1 MFVAFQSNPKQPKD
15 IKTLLNELV
24 KRINEDARR
33 IRAVERRMDRLEGGL
48 SSVESNVLTHLNDLK
63 IELERISNKISAA
76 SERMNALEG
85 EIMRLSKEL
94 GKTATKRQVKELESF
109 IDLVN
114 PITSKFVTRDEAER
128 LLDERMKERVKKR
141 I

>member
-1 MFVAFQSNPKQPKD
+1 MAFQLEPKDSKD
-15 IKTLLNELV
+15 IKILINELV

-33 IRAVERRMDRLEGGL
+33 IRTIEHRMDRLESGL
-48 SSVESNVLTHLNDLK
+48 SSVESDALTHLNDLK

-76 SERMNALEG
+76 SERMRMLED
-85 EIMRLSKEL
+85 EILKVNKGLEQ
-94 GKTATKRQVKELESF
+94 TATKRKVKELESF

-114 PITSKFVTRDEAER
+114 PITSKFVTRDEIER
-128 LLDERMKERVKKR
+128 LLDERMRERVRKR